1 MCSARV
7 LTRHEPHVEQVE
19 WQKRGLPHAH
29 ILLILDEPIHPDRF
43 DEYVQAELPDHTT
56 HPTLR
61 DLVETHMLHG
71 PCGPSV
77 ARNPPCWRDG
87 KCDKRFPRP
96 WCSKTHTPKDGG
108 YVEYRRRQDGRWYQQ
123 RSKSR
128 ETPTD
133 SNTYTHPDS
142 VSGPDGGP
150 CSDPPFD
157 NRHVVPYN
165 ALLLLKYQCHVNV
178 EICSSIKSV
187 KYVYK
192 YVYKGQTGMT
202 LSYYLE
208 VDGKRVT
215 PSMTGPSTGPAPP
228 GSVAVFDEIEDFVSG
243 RSVCAHEAA
252 WRLLGFNLQEQL
264 PNTYPLCLH
273 LPGEQTV
280 HLPAEDQQHI
290 MEEIVAGGCGTPL
303 TAFFRLN
310 ADFNRYAEGWGVDA
324 AICHFGVDVST
335 LLYHSVPKYFTI
347 RMDTSTRN
355 CKWDR
360 RKHGCTRVQGRL
372 NAQHHN
378 QRTRRIARTK
388 PVCAR
393 YRSGVV
399 QTQWV
404 ASVRRIQDRP
414 KNSVYDCCWS
424 PCLDPH
430 RLSTSGRTMVSS
442 MHPSAKPPSSVG
454 CAMVTENTWSVWKRR
469 SSTIPRV
476 NSEHC
481 L

>member
-1 MCSARV
+1 M
-7 LTRHEPHVEQVE
+7 
-19 WQKRGLPHAH
+19 
-29 ILLILDEPIHPDRF
+29 
-43 DEYVQAELPDHTT
+43 
-56 HPTLR
+56 
-61 DLVETHMLHG
+61 
-71 PCGPSV
+71 
-77 ARNPPCWRDG
+77 
-87 KCDKRFPRP
+87 
-96 WCSKTHTPKDGG
+96 
-108 YVEYRRRQDGRWYQQ
+108 EYRRRQDGRWYQQ

-178 EICSSIKSV
+178 ELCSSIKSV

-355 CKWDR
+355 CKWHR
-360 RKHGCTRVQGRL
+360 RKHGCTRVQRRLRRTTPQSADETDRAYKARLRALPEWRSTDTVGRVRAAAPSQTEEFSL
-372 NAQHHN
+372 RLLLVSVPGPTSFEYLRTYNGVQYASFREAAV
-378 QRTRRIARTK
+378 QRGLCDGDGEYVECMEEAVVDHSPRELRALFVTIVVHCGIAN
-388 PVCAR
+388 PLELYNR
-393 YRSGVV
+393 YSM
-399 QTQWV
+399 QM
-404 ASVRRIQDRP
+404 AEDF
-414 KNSVYDCCWS
+414 
-424 PCLDPH
+424 
-430 RLSTSGRTMVSS
+430 VSS
-442 MHPSAKPPSSVG
+442 ERNNAARHASPVHGDDSEDDEVEMDLNWRRRHRHRSTAPVGEPVSTPDPEGAVSDDPYDSSG
-454 CAMVTENTWSVWKRR
+454 GGSN
-469 SSTIPRV
+469 
-476 NSEHC
+476 
-481 L
+481 